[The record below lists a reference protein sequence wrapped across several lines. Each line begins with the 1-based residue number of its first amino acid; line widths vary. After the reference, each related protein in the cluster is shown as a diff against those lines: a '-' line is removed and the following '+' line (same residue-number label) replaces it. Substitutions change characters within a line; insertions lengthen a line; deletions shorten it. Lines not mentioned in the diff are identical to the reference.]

1 LIENPFIHT
10 VLNGTLLVLVLLMI
24 VCVWRVIVG
33 PTAADRLQAID
44 TITNVLIGV
53 IIILAL
59 TLESPFFV
67 DIAIA
72 LGAFG
77 FIATIAIARY
87 LSEGDMF

>member
-1 LIENPFIHT
+1 MIENPFIHT
-10 VLNGTLLVLVLLMI
+10 VLNGILLVLVLLMI

-33 PTAADRLQAID
+33 PTPADRLQAID

-53 IIILAL
+53 IIILAI
-59 TLESPFFV
+59 TLDSPVFV

-72 LGAFG
+72 LAAFA
-77 FIATIAIARY
+77 FIATIAISRY